1 MEKHDYEDSVEVDAM
16 NEQSKLNPPAT
27 HDSDDWAALPGQS
40 EQKPFVIT
48 LADRIY
54 SIVFL
59 LVGYIYVRGGFPG
72 FEGWT
77 FGHFSLLYC
86 VVVLS
91 YFYFKGIRPE
101 KYSWFWL
108 AALLALGLSFTLF
121 ENKSLLDFD
130 VLALH
135 ILALYWPLCAGGV
148 SLRNGTSSL
157 LIFDLV
163 NAGAILPFGN
173 FLALLRCML
182 SGWKRKAR
190 EGKRVLTVLLGVLI
204 LVFLLLLVLP
214 LLMQA
219 DEGFEAALSSL
230 SRLLSGWEFHLDIFI
245 VMSIPV
251 SFYLFG
257 FVYGCANKRHAD
269 HISPDNLADVGK
281 EARIVPNEALYIALG
296 GLCGV
301 YAVFIAFQFRELFSA
316 FLGRLAGAETYSA
329 SAREGFFDLCKVAA
343 LNGAVLLCAN
353 LFAKTE
359 RGKSRTLR
367 ILNAA
372 TAALTLLLL
381 ASAVRKMLLYIEV
394 YGLTPK
400 RVLTT
405 AFMAMLGVL
414 FGGMIVW
421 QKKDFNLIRLTVTF
435 AAVLF
440 CALALCDLDKLI
452 AAYNA
457 ARGIAY

>member
-1 MEKHDYEDSVEVDAM
+1 M
-16 NEQSKLNPPAT
+16 NEQSSLNPPET
-27 HDSDDWAALPGQS
+27 RGGSDWAALPGDMQ
-40 EQKPFVIT
+40 QKTFVVT
-48 LADRIY
+48 LFDRVY
-54 SIVFL
+54 SLVFL
-59 LVGYIYVRGGFPG
+59 LIGYIYVRGGIPG

-77 FGHFSLLYC
+77 YGHFTLLYSA
-86 VVVLS
+86 VVLS
-91 YFYFKGIRPE
+91 YFCFKGIRPE

-121 ENKSLLDFD
+121 RNKSLLGFD

-157 LIFDLV
+157 LLFDLA
-163 NAGAILPFGN
+163 NAGFILPFAN
-173 FLALLRCML
+173 FFALLRCML
-182 SGWKRKAR
+182 SGWKRKVR
-190 EGKRVLTVLLGVLI
+190 EGKRVLTALLGVAI
-204 LVFLLLLVLP
+204 LAFLLLLVLP
-214 LLMQA
+214 MLMRA

-230 SRLLSGWEFHLDIFI
+230 GGLLSGWEFHPDITL
-245 VMSIPV
+245 VVSVPV

-257 FVYGCANKRHAD
+257 FVYGCANKRHTD
-269 HISPDNLADVGK
+269 HISPDDLANVGK

-353 LFAKTE
+353 LFARTE

-381 ASAVRKMLLYIEV
+381 ASAARKMLLYIEV

-421 QKKDFNLIRLTVTF
+421 QKKNFNLIQISVIF

-440 CALALCDLDKLI
+440 CALALCDLDTLI

-457 ARGIAY
+457 ARGIF